1 LQHRLEAL
9 LGSRNVYFQPPTGT
23 QINYP
28 GIVYNLATAND
39 VHADNQIYRRLY
51 RYTLIYITKDP
62 DDPRRDTIDD
72 LPYCAFDRMIVTD
85 NLYHFYYTIYN

>member
-1 LQHRLEAL
+1 MQHRLEAL